1 MAVASSCFT
10 SGSQTYQLEL
20 EQGAGGLEQLEDG
33 TEVLA
38 VVAEELVAVV
48 QDLELVF
55 GLSYEKILS
64 PKLKKG

>member
-20 EQGAGGLEQLEDG
+20 EQGAGGLDQLEDG

-48 QDLELVF
+48 QDLE
-55 GLSYEKILS
+55 
-64 PKLKKG
+64 